1 MGIRCLG
8 FRSPR
13 AVADLNDLLGNL
25 LADIAINVNMP
36 HVMQSTI
43 AIESNSDTSMLDVQS
58 SAQQFAWVEQ
68 AKSDLRRLMDFL
80 CGLRWLRAGLKRGE
94 QKKLFTTVRMILE
107 KNADMAY
114 RIMIQGPEVLDDSW
128 PASARAR
135 FGDIWQQ
142 AMDAAHE
149 ERFLHWD
156 VTFPN
161 LWIQQWY
168 AQNVLSPGLGEP
180 GMIVLPEPG
189 ATEDGFDAIIGNPPW
204 DRIKLQEKEWLEAR
218 APDLALAPTAATRRA
233 GLQTLRDQGDPLAME
248 FDKAKARS
256 LNLGQH
262 IRKSGQYPLLSKGD
276 INLYALFVERGMTLT
291 KPYSLVGLLTP
302 SGLYADKTTSEFF
315 RSVSTKGRVA
325 GLFDFENRKIFF
337 PDIDTRFKFCAL
349 ICGGSARRFPST
361 SYAVYLHDVATLKDP
376 SRCFSLTPEDFRR
389 VNPNTGTAP
398 IFRTRRDAEITRRM
412 YEAHPVLVDRTQP
425 EEHKVWPVRYTN
437 MFHMT
442 NDSHLFKSAQELHKK
457 GFYPVGG
464 NRRQK
469 GEELYLPLY
478 EGKMVQAF
486 DHRAASVVVNPQ
498 NLKRPGQ
505 PQVATLEEHAIAEW
519 VPQPRFWISENLHEG
534 PEWNLAIKHVS
545 SPTNVR
551 TVIGALLPRAGCG
564 NSLPVF
570 LSEDQATTTVSRVD
584 CYEVA
589 CLLCANFNAFSLD
602 FVARQKL
609 QGQNL
614 NLYILEQLPMIAPDT
629 YERTFGHTT
638 ARELVC
644 DHVLQLT
651 YTAFDMTPFA
661 RDLGYDGP
669 PFDWDEEDRCHLQAR
684 LDALYFHLYGLSLED
699 AEYILETFLIVRR
712 EDEDEFGYYRTRDLI
727 LAYMNALAAGDTES
741 RISA

>member
-1 MGIRCLG
+1 M
-8 FRSPR
+8 
-13 AVADLNDLLGNL
+13 
-25 LADIAINVNMP
+25 
-36 HVMQSTI
+36 
-43 AIESNSDTSMLDVQS
+43 
-58 SAQQFAWVEQ
+58 
-68 AKSDLRRLMDFL
+68 
-80 CGLRWLRAGLKRGE
+80 
-94 QKKLFTTVRMILE
+94 
-107 KNADMAY
+107 
-114 RIMIQGPEVLDDSW
+114 
-128 PASARAR
+128 
-135 FGDIWQQ
+135 
-142 AMDAAHE
+142 
-149 ERFLHWD
+149 
-156 VTFPN
+156 
-161 LWIQQWY
+161 
-168 AQNVLSPGLGEP
+168 
-180 GMIVLPEPG
+180 
-189 ATEDGFDAIIGNPPW
+189 
-204 DRIKLQEKEWLEAR
+204 
-218 APDLALAPTAATRRA
+218 
-233 GLQTLRDQGDPLAME
+233 
-248 FDKAKARS
+248 
-256 LNLGQH
+256 
-262 IRKSGQYPLLSKGD
+262 
-276 INLYALFVERGMTLT
+276 
-291 KPYSLVGLLTP
+291 
-302 SGLYADKTTSEFF
+302 
-315 RSVSTKGRVA
+315 
-325 GLFDFENRKIFF
+325 
-337 PDIDTRFKFCAL
+337 
-349 ICGGSARRFPST
+349 
-361 SYAVYLHDVATLKDP
+361 
-376 SRCFSLTPEDFRR
+376 
-389 VNPNTGTAP
+389 
-398 IFRTRRDAEITRRM
+398 
-412 YEAHPVLVDRTQP
+412 LVDRTQP

-457 GFYPVGG
+457 GFYPVDG
-464 NRRQK
+464 NRWQK

-505 PQVATLEEHAIAEW
+505 PQAATLEEHAIAEW
-519 VPQPRFWISENLHEG
+519 VPQPRFWINESVHEG
-534 PEWNLAIKHVS
+534 PEWNLAIKHIS

-570 LSEDQATTTVSRVD
+570 LSEDQATTTVSRVN

-589 CLLCANFNAFSLD
+589 CLLSANFNAFSLD

-669 PFDWDEEDRCHLQAR
+669 PFDWDEEVRCHLQAR

-712 EDEDEFGYYRTRDLI
+712 EDEDEFGHYRTRDLI